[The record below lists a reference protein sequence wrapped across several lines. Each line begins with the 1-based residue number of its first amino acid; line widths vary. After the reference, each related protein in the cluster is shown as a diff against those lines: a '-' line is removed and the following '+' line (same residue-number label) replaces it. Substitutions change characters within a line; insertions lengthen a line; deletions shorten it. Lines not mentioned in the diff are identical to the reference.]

1 MYQKKLYLFV
11 LILLLAFYFS
21 DKCFGDGNN
30 LLDLTKTYPE
40 EQKSSNYLLYINEKP
55 LKLPYIAVKNQID
68 DTVIHYFPGEL
79 LVRAL
84 GVEWKYDSGKNSLIL
99 KKKEF
104 PKSRM
109 AIGID
114 IKTGEKIVY
123 LPFKEVLSFL
133 KLPVRVQE
141 SATGISCHTRTDGFT
156 PSFQQLTPTPAPTT
170 NNRNYVQPTR
180 TNTPYVTATPQT
192 GGKSGQQEIRD
203 KLDNVI
209 KPGTMPNT
217 NSLPTPVR

>member
-1 MYQKKLYLFV
+1 MKKICFAV
-11 LILLLAFYFS
+11 IILVAFTFIY
-21 DKCFGDGNN
+21 KCLGNSTE
-30 LLDLTKTYPE
+30 LLDLTRSYPE
-40 EQKSSNYLLYINEKP
+40 EQKNSNYLLYINEKP
-55 LKLPYIAVKNQID
+55 LKVPYIAVKDQLD
-68 DTVIHYFPGEL
+68 DTVVYYFPGKL
-79 LVRAL
+79 LINAL
-84 GVEWKYDSGKNSLIL
+84 GVEWNYNNEKNVLII

-141 SATGISCHTRTDGFT
+141 SATGISCHTRTDGFI
-156 PSFQQLTPTPAPTT
+156 PSFQQLTPTPTPEG
-170 NNRNYVQPTR
+170 NNRNYAQPAR

-203 KLDNVI
+203 KLDNVV
-209 KPGTMPNT
+209 KPNT
-217 NSLPTPVR
+217 IPNSNSLPTPVR

>member
-55 LKLPYIAVKNQID
+55 LKVPYIVVKNQLD
-68 DTVIHYFPGEL
+68 DTVVYYFPGKL
-79 LVRAL
+79 LVNAL
-84 GVEWKYDSGKNSLIL
+84 GVEWKYDSEKNSLIL

-104 PKSRM
+104 PKSSM
-109 AIGID
+109 AIGLD

-123 LPFKEVLSFL
+123 LPFREVLSFL

-141 SATGISCHTRTDGFT
+141 SATGISCHTRTDGFI
-156 PSFQQLTPTPAPTT
+156 PSFQQLTPTPTPEG
-170 NNRNYVQPTR
+170 NNRNYAQPTP

-192 GGKSGQQEIRD
+192 GGKSGQQEIRE
-203 KLDNVI
+203 KLDNVV
-209 KPGTMPNT
+209 KPGSIPNS